1 MKQKPTDDLI
11 ADVLAMGMEIRQ
23 HLEDKRRRL
32 TPLQMEGLSNAVTAI
47 RNYFFSWKAHNLARR
62 DTTAFPRKDKSANA
76 HTSLTRQR
84 ATPSRE
90 RQGRTG

>member
-32 TPLQMEGLSNAVTAI
+32 TSLQMEGLSNAVTAI
-47 RNYFFSWKAHNLARR
+47 HNYLFSWKAHDLARR
-62 DTTAFPRKDKSANA
+62 DTTVFPSNAKSANA
-76 HTSLTRQR
+76 HTPVTRQR
-84 ATPSRE
+84 
-90 RQGRTG
+90 